1 MSSKVKDLIY
11 LDQDLLNS
19 ALSQIDEGLITSVKS
34 TETDSESSGTN
45 SQITGEIGIQAG
57 VKSSINSRFTTNS
70 NVSSAASEM
79 IDTAFHDFA
88 LDLLIDKLSDKLQ
101 TDESKAKSGEFV
113 LFNNA
118 FNILNFNF
126 LKTLTEENIF
136 PDTVKFM
143 NDLINKPQ
151 IQELRKEKNKLPV
164 ANKHIFDTK
173 IAELQDEI
181 NNEKSARNGFKM
193 LNKLSVVGDA
203 LYPNTTI
210 FTSGASFLLAQNSE
224 LRISESQLSG
234 LANTER
240 KLHILGIVTDKR
252 KIDEIDFDN
261 FSVNTFSKLPDFLA
275 NSVFSDLVQE
285 NQNIVKPIAIY
296 FLN

>member
-34 TETDSESSGTN
+34 TETDNESSGT
-45 SQITGEIGIQAG
+45 SSHISGEIGIQAG
-57 VKSSINSRFTTNS
+57 VKSSINSRFTTDS
-70 NVSSAASEM
+70 SVSSAASEM

-101 TDESKAKSGEFV
+101 TDESKANSGDFV
-113 LFNNA
+113 LFNNT
-118 FNILNFNF
+118 FNILNFSF

-136 PDTVKFM
+136 PDTMKVM
-143 NDLINKPQ
+143 NDLINRPQ
-151 IQELRKEKNKLPV
+151 IQELRKAKNKLPV
-164 ANKHIFDTK
+164 ADKQIFDIQITN
-173 IAELQDEI
+173 LQEEI
-181 NNEKSARNGFKM
+181 NTEKSTRDGFKM
-193 LNKLSVVGDA
+193 LNKLSIVGDA

-210 FTSGASFLLAQNSE
+210 FTSGASFMLAQNSD
-224 LRISESQLSG
+224 LRISESQLNG

-252 KIDEIDFDN
+252 KIEDIDFDN
-261 FSVNTFSKLPDFLA
+261 FSVNTFSKLPDYLA